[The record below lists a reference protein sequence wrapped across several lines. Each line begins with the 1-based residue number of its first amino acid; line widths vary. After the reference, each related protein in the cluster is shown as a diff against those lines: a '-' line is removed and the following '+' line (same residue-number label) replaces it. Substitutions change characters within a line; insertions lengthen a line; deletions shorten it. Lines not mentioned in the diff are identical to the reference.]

1 MNDKSRNAKRT
12 DREWMDLIQVCR
24 TSGLGDKDWCEQQGI
39 PISTFYTKITRL
51 RRKAC
56 EIPAAKH
63 RAIREKQQV
72 VPLPII
78 DEVSI
83 PYPNIVSDAVELP
96 AVTLKINDYR
106 IEISNHAA
114 RDTIL
119 NTLSV
124 LQQLCRAN
132 YPELLKFILLQV
144 DLI

>member
-1 MNDKSRNAKRT
+1 MNTKPRNAQRT
-12 DREWMDLIQVCR
+12 EREWKDLIQECR
-24 TSGLGDKDWCEQQGI
+24 TSGLGDKEWCEQHGI

-63 RAIREKQQV
+63 RVIRESQQV

-78 DEVSI
+78 DETSV
-83 PYPNIVSDAVELP
+83 PYPIIAADTGELP
-96 AVTLKINDYR
+96 AVTLKIKDYS
-106 IEISNHAA
+106 IEFSNHAA

-124 LQQLCRAN
+124 LRQLC
-132 YPELLKFILLQV
+132 
-144 DLI
+144 

>member
-1 MNDKSRNAKRT
+1 MNTKPRNAQRT
-12 DREWMDLIQVCR
+12 EREWKDLIQECR
-24 TSGLGDKDWCEQQGI
+24 TSGLGDKEWCEQHGI

-51 RRKAC
+51 RRKAS

-63 RAIREKQQV
+63 RVIRESQQV
-72 VPLPII
+72 VPLPIM

-83 PYPNIVSDAVELP
+83 PYPNIAADTGELP
-96 AVTLKINDYR
+96 AVTLKIKDYR

-124 LQQLCRAN
+124 LRQLC
-132 YPELLKFILLQV
+132 
-144 DLI
+144 

>member
-1 MNDKSRNAKRT
+1 MNDKPRNTQRT
-12 DREWMDLIQVCR
+12 ERQWMDIIQECR
-24 TSGLGDKDWCEQQGI
+24 TSGLGDKDWCEQHGI

-56 EIPAAKH
+56 EIPKAKH
-63 RAIREKQQV
+63 HAIRENQEV

-78 DEVSI
+78 DEV
-83 PYPNIVSDAVELP
+83 PDPHYNVAPNEGALP
-96 AVTLKINDYR
+96 AIILKINAYR

-124 LQQLCRAN
+124 LQQLC
-132 YPELLKFILLQV
+132 
-144 DLI
+144 

>member
-1 MNDKSRNAKRT
+1 MSDNKRNARRT
-12 DREWMDLIQVCR
+12 DQEWINLIQECR
-24 TSGLGDKDWCEQQGI
+24 TSGLGDKDWCEQRGI

-63 RAIREKQQV
+63 RIVRESQQV

-78 DEVSI
+78 DEVPKPCWNGDPDVRTS
-83 PYPNIVSDAVELP
+83 P
-96 AVTLKINDYR
+96 AVILKINEYS
-106 IEISNHAA
+106 IKISNHTA

-124 LQQLCRAN
+124 LQKLC
-132 YPELLKFILLQV
+132 
-144 DLI
+144 